1 MNNISVAAPA
11 KLNLCLHIT
20 GKREDGFHLLES
32 LVAFTRF
39 GDTLDIHP
47 AETLS
52 LTIEGEFA
60 PALREELFSNL
71 VLKAAHAL
79 REVAQVSAGAN
90 ITLHKNLPI
99 GSGMGG
105 GSCDAAACLRAL
117 ANLWEVNLSQE
128 AWQELALKL
137 GSDVPMCLT
146 GRSAFVRGVGE
157 QVSPWN
163 IRGTKAHVLLAH
175 PRKPLLT
182 AHVYRHFSGAFD
194 APMPAPASVHGFAE
208 LVAYLKPLHNA
219 LQPAALQVMPEI
231 GEIIARLERTQDCAL
246 ARMTGSGAGVFALY
260 STACAA
266 KAATQQIQAEQPN
279 WWCVATALE
288 EA

>member
-1 MNNISVAAPA
+1 MSTISVAAPA

-20 GKREDGFHLLES
+20 GKREDGYHLLES

-60 PALREELFSNL
+60 PQLREELASNL
-71 VLKAAHAL
+71 VLKAANAL
-79 REVAQVSAGAN
+79 REAAQVSAGAH

-117 ANLWEVNLSQE
+117 ANLWKVRLPEE

-137 GSDVPMCLT
+137 GSDVPICLS
-146 GRSAFVRGVGE
+146 GRPAFMRGVGE

-163 IRGTKAHVLLAH
+163 IQGTKAHVVLVH

-194 APMPAPASVHGFAE
+194 APMATPASVHGFAE
-208 LVAYLKPLHNA
+208 LVAYLKSLHNA
-219 LQPAALQVMPEI
+219 LQPAALQTMPEI
-231 GEIIARLERTQDCAL
+231 GQMIQQLERTQDCAL

-266 KAATQQIQAEQPN
+266 KAAAQMIQTEQPN